1 MKKKELQRRNRYN
14 IWIKENDTENN
25 EKIKT
30 LVNQEDYSSALV
42 VFLEYLAS
50 LKSSISVCLSEDL
63 KIDRNNH
70 YWPFFFHLLDNGHW
84 PTATPF
90 HHKYLL
96 NT

>member
-1 MKKKELQRRNRYN
+1 MNFYIIAEGDFDKNKNKNYTRTIQINEKKKELQRRNRYN

-50 LKSSISVCLSEDL
+50 LKSSISAVCP
-63 KIDRNNH
+63 KI
-70 YWPFFFHLLDNGHW
+70 
-84 PTATPF
+84 
-90 HHKYLL
+90 
-96 NT
+96 